1 MTTNLPL
8 VVVTGYL
15 AQAVGAVVVALVL
28 VSFHRHYHREYLR
41 HWAWSWWAFAC
52 YLGGAAAAQLLAS
65 GSRPSASWLA
75 PAAALASLVGG
86 YCQVALL
93 LLGTYEVATRRQ
105 VSRRP
110 RSLLVAGLAL
120 PAAAAAATVAASL
133 LAADANR
140 LPLRMGLR
148 ALVAGV
154 AFAAAGAA
162 VLRTSLHPE
171 GPGRRLVGSAFAFYG
186 LWQLQVAALAGAFL
200 LQPVF
205 APSWAPAWL
214 AALQRYESA
223 MVNLTPIEF
232 LVQAMMGIG
241 MVIWLLEEER
251 SRAFQAS
258 EQIAHLAYY
267 DSLTELANRNL
278 FHEHLRLAMARTGG
292 TGLGV
297 AVFVLDLDRFKG
309 INDSLGHRRGDEMLR
324 LVGDRLR
331 SSLRPGDTIA
341 RLGGDEFAVLLPAV
355 SGERDMVRLAEKVL
369 DSLRR
374 PFNLDGHEI
383 VTTASLGISRFPED
397 GADPEELLKK
407 ADVAMYQAK
416 SLGRDALQLYAAAM
430 DAHALERLSL
440 ENDLRRALTNDELL
454 LYFQP
459 VLDAHTGRIEG
470 VEALLRW
477 QHPVHGLLLPA
488 DFLWIAEMS
497 GLSNP
502 LDLWVL
508 GAACRQVRA
517 WHEEGVPDLRLA
529 VNLSA
534 RPFQRPD
541 LIERVKD
548 VLWETGVSSSC
559 LELEITETL
568 AMQNAVE
575 SLGVLRGLKE
585 LGVRIAID
593 DFGTG
598 YSSLSYLRN
607 FPIDT
612 LKIDASFIRSLTDD
626 GSSREIASAVIALAH
641 SLDIRVVAEGVE
653 TESQWR
659 LLRGQGCDEVQGYF
673 FSAPLPAVD
682 CRRFLFEH
690 RRSLRSG
697 RGEAGGH
704 DANDANDAGDDD
716 GGASR
721 AALG

>member
-1 MTTNLPL
+1 MTANLPL

-15 AQAVGAVVVALVL
+15 AQALGAMVVALVL

-41 HWAWSWWAFAC
+41 YWAWSWWAFAC
-52 YLGGAAAAQLLAS
+52 FLGGAAATHLLAS
-65 GSRPSASWLA
+65 GSHPSASWPTL
-75 PAAALASLVGG
+75 AAAFVSLAGG
-86 YCQVALL
+86 YCQVGWL

-105 VSRRP
+105 ASRR
-110 RSLLVAGLAL
+110 RRRFLVAGLAL
-120 PAAAAAATVAASL
+120 IAAAGMAAAAFAAGT
-133 LAADANR
+133 NR
-140 LPLRMGLR
+140 LPIGMGLR
-148 ALVAGV
+148 ALVAGI
-154 AFAAAGAA
+154 ACAAAGAA

-171 GPGRRLVGSAFAFYG
+171 GPGRRLVGSSFVLYG
-186 LWQLQVAALAGAFL
+186 LWQLQYAALCAAFL
-200 LQPVF
+200 MRPLLSPG
-205 APSWAPAWL
+205 WL
-214 AALQRYESA
+214 AAWQRYESA
-223 MVNLTPIEF
+223 IVSLTPVDF

-251 SRAFQAS
+251 SRTFQAS

-267 DSLTELANRNL
+267 DTLTELANRNL
-278 FHEHLRLAMARTGG
+278 FHEHLRLAMVRGGG

-355 SGERDMVRLAEKVL
+355 AGERDMVRLGEKVL

-383 VTTASLGISRFPED
+383 VSTASLGISRFPED
-397 GADPEELLKK
+397 GAEPEELLKK

-416 SLGRDALQLYAAAM
+416 SLGRDGLQLYAAAM

-459 VLDAHTGRIEG
+459 VLDAQTGAIEG

-477 QHPVHGLLLPA
+477 QHPAHGLLLPA

-517 WHEEGVPDLRLA
+517 WHDEGVPDLRLA

-541 LIERVKD
+541 LIER
-548 VLWETGVSSSC
+548 
-559 LELEITETL
+559 
-568 AMQNAVE
+568 
-575 SLGVLRGLKE
+575 
-585 LGVRIAID
+585 
-593 DFGTG
+593 
-598 YSSLSYLRN
+598 
-607 FPIDT
+607 
-612 LKIDASFIRSLTDD
+612 
-626 GSSREIASAVIALAH
+626 
-641 SLDIRVVAEGVE
+641 
-653 TESQWR
+653 
-659 LLRGQGCDEVQGYF
+659 
-673 FSAPLPAVD
+673 
-682 CRRFLFEH
+682 
-690 RRSLRSG
+690 
-697 RGEAGGH
+697 
-704 DANDANDAGDDD
+704 
-716 GGASR
+716 
-721 AALG
+721 

>member
-1 MTTNLPL
+1 MTANLPL

-15 AQAVGAVVVALVL
+15 AQAVCAMVVALAL

-52 YLGGAAAAQLLAS
+52 FLGGAAAAQLPPS
-65 GSRPSASWLA
+65 GGRPSVLWPEL
-75 PAAALASLVGG
+75 PAALAVLVGG
-86 YCQVALL
+86 TCQAGWL
-93 LLGTYEVATRRQ
+93 LLGTHEVATRRQ
-105 VSRRP
+105 ASRR
-110 RSLLVAGLAL
+110 RAHLLIVGLAL
-120 PAAAAAATVAASL
+120 LAAAT
-133 LAADANR
+133 LAATALAGAANR
-140 LPLRMGLR
+140 LPIRMGLR

-154 AFAAAGAA
+154 AFAVAGAT
-162 VLRTSLHPE
+162 VLRTSLHAE
-171 GPGRRLVGSAFAFYG
+171 GPGRRLVGSAFALYG
-186 LWQLQVAALAGAFL
+186 LWQLQAAAVLAAFL
-200 LQPVF
+200 LREGL
-205 APSWAPAWL
+205 SPAGQ
-214 AALQRYESA
+214 ATLQRYQSA
-223 MVNLTPIEF
+223 
-232 LVQAMMGIG
+232 LVDLSPFELLLQAAMGIG

-267 DSLTELANRNL
+267 DTLTELANRNL
-278 FHEHLRLAMARTGG
+278 FHEHLRRAMARTGG

-309 INDSLGHRRGDEMLR
+309 INDSLGPRRGDEMLR

-331 SSLRPGDTIA
+331 GSLRPGDTVA

-355 SGERDMVRLAEKVL
+355 AGERDMVRLGEKVL
-369 DSLRR
+369 DTLRR
-374 PFNLDGHEI
+374 PFDLDGHEI

-397 GADPEELLKK
+397 GAEPEELLKK

-416 SLGRDALQLYAAAM
+416 SLGRDGLQLYAAAM

-440 ENDLRRALTNDELL
+440 ENDLRRALTNDELV

-477 QHPVHGLLLPA
+477 QHPVHGLLPPA
-488 DFLWIAEMS
+488 EFLWIAEMS

-517 WHEEGVPDLRLA
+517 WHDEGVPQLRLA

-612 LKIDASFIRSLTDD
+612 LKIDASFIRSLSDD
-626 GSSREIASAVIALAH
+626 VNSREIASAVIALAH

-659 LLRGQGCDEVQGYF
+659 LLRGQGCDEVQGYY
-673 FSAPLPAVD
+673 FSVPLPAAE
-682 CRRFLFEH
+682 CRRLLFES
-690 RRSLRSG
+690 RRPPVPG
-697 RGEAGGH
+697 RAGDDAAATAGG
-704 DANDANDAGDDD
+704 NDDDD
-716 GGASR
+716 GGVSR

>member
-1 MTTNLPL
+1 MIADLPL
-8 VVVTGYL
+8 VAVAGCL
-15 AQAVGAVVVALVL
+15 AQAACAAVIAFVL
-28 VSFHRHYHREYLR
+28 VSFHRHYRQDYLR
-41 HWAWSWWAFAC
+41 HWAASWWAFAC
-52 YLGGAAAAQLLAS
+52 SLGAYAASHLLLAR
-65 GSRPSASWLA
+65 GTAPNVWLRE
-75 PAAALASLVGG
+75 SLSLISLTAG
-86 YCQVALL
+86 YCQVGWL
-93 LLGTYEVATRRQ
+93 LLGTYEVATHRRAS
-105 VSRRP
+105 SRRG
-110 RSLLVAGLAL
+110 RILVGGLAL
-120 PAAAAAATVAASL
+120 FAVAAVAVSGSASL
-133 LAADANR
+133 QGR
-140 LPLRMGLR
+140 LLVRVALR
-148 ALVAGV
+148 ALIVGV
-154 AFAAAGAA
+154 AFAAAGVA
-162 VLRTSLHPE
+162 VLLSSRHPE
-171 GPGRRLVGSAFAFYG
+171 GLGRRLVGGAFVLYGIAQLQYAVPFSATLLRPLLVPSWYAALRHYGSTVG
-186 LWQLQVAALAGAFL
+186 LWSQVDFL
-200 LQPVF
+200 LQ
-205 APSWAPAWL
+205 
-214 AALQRYESA
+214 ALIG
-223 MVNLTPIEF
+223 L
-232 LVQAMMGIG
+232 G

-251 SRAFQAS
+251 SRAFKAS

-267 DSLTELANRNL
+267 DTLTELANRNL
-278 FHEHLRLAMARTGG
+278 FHEHLRLAMARIGG

-297 AVFVLDLDRFKG
+297 AVLVLDLDRFKG

-355 SGERDMVRLAEKVL
+355 AGERDMVRLGEKVL
-369 DSLRR
+369 DALRR

-397 GADPEELLKK
+397 GAEPEELLKK

-416 SLGRDALQLYAAAM
+416 SLGRDGLQLYAAAM

-440 ENDLRRALTNDELL
+440 ENDLRRALAGDELTL
-454 LYFQP
+454 FYQP
-459 VLDAHTGRIEG
+459 VLETETGRIDG

-477 QHPVHGLLLPA
+477 QHPVHGLLMPA
-488 DFLWIAEMS
+488 SFLWIAEMS

-508 GAACRQVRA
+508 ATACRQVRA
-517 WHEEGVPDLRLA
+517 WHDQGLPHLRLA

-548 VLWETGVSSSC
+548 VLWETGIPSSC

-568 AMQNAVE
+568 AMQNAEE

-612 LKIDASFIRSLTDD
+612 LKIDASFIRSLADD
-626 GSSREIASAVIALAH
+626 SGSLEIASAVIALAH

-653 TESQWR
+653 RNAQWQ
-659 LLRGQGCDEVQGYF
+659 LLRSQGCDQVQGYF
-673 FSAPLPAVD
+673 FSVPLPAAD
-682 CRRFLFEH
+682 CQRFLFEH
-690 RRSLRSG
+690 RQLPLP
-697 RGEAGGH
+697 A
-704 DANDANDAGDDD
+704 AGDEPRTAS
-716 GGASR
+716 GGR
-721 AALG
+721 

>member
-1 MTTNLPL
+1 MTSNLPL
-8 VVVTGYL
+8 VAVTGYL
-15 AQAVGAVVVALVL
+15 AQAACAIVIAVVL

-41 HWAWSWWAFAC
+41 YWSWSWWAFAC
-52 YLGGAAAAQLLAS
+52 FLVGAAAVHLS
-65 GSRPSASWLA
+65 FVRSRPVASWLPVA
-75 PAAALASLVGG
+75 VSLISLAAG
-86 YCQVALL
+86 YCQVGWL
-93 LLGTYEVATRRQ
+93 LLGTYEVATGRPASRQ
-105 VSRRP
+105 RGR
-110 RSLLVAGLAL
+110 LLVAGLVL
-120 PAAAAAATVAASL
+120 VAAL
-133 LAADANR
+133 TVIGTALATDENR
-140 LPLRMGLR
+140 LLIRVGLRM
-148 ALVAGV
+148 LVAGV
-154 AFAAAGAA
+154 AFAAAGVA
-162 VLRTSLHPE
+162 VLRTALHPQ
-171 GPGRRLVGSAFAFYG
+171 GLGRRLVGGAFVLYG
-186 LWQLQVAALAGAFL
+186 LWQLQYAARFSVFL
-200 LQPVF
+200 LRPLL
-205 APSWAPAWL
+205 PPGWPAAMQRL
-214 AALQRYESA
+214 VPAANL
-223 MVNLTPIEF
+223 LTPLEF

-251 SRAFQAS
+251 SHAFQAS

-267 DSLTELANRNL
+267 DTLTELANRNL

-331 SSLRPGDTIA
+331 GSLRPGDTIA

-355 SGERDMVRLAEKVL
+355 AGERDMVRLGEKVL

-383 VTTASLGISRFPED
+383 VSTASLGISRYPED
-397 GADPEELLKK
+397 GADTEELLKK

-416 SLGRDALQLYAAAM
+416 SLGRDGLQLYAAAM

-440 ENDLRRALTNDELL
+440 ENDLRRALTGDELQL
-454 LYFQP
+454 FYQP
-459 VLDAHTGRIEG
+459 VLDAETGRIEG

-477 QHPVHGLLLPA
+477 QHPVHGLLVPA

-508 GAACRQVRA
+508 GTACRQVQS
-517 WHEEGVPDLRLA
+517 WHEGGLPHLRLA

-548 VLWETGVSSSC
+548 VLWETGLSSSC

-568 AMQNAVE
+568 AMQNAEE
-575 SLGVLRGLKE
+575 SLGVLSGLKE

-626 GSSREIASAVIALAH
+626 SGSLEIASAVIALAH

-653 TESQWR
+653 TEAQWR
-659 LLRGQGCDEVQGYF
+659 LLRDQGCDEVQGFF
-673 FSAPLPAVD
+673 FSLPLPPESCGRLVLE
-682 CRRFLFEH
+682 RRE
-690 RRSLRSG
+690 SLLPPG
-697 RGEAGGH
+697 VRG
-704 DANDANDAGDDD
+704 
-716 GGASR
+716 R

>member
-1 MTTNLPL
+1 MTADQSLM
-8 VVVTGYL
+8 VAVTGCL
-15 AQAVGAVVVALVL
+15 AQATCAVVVAFVL
-28 VSFHRHYHREYLR
+28 ASCHRHYRHGYLR
-41 HWAWSWWAFAC
+41 HWASSWWAFAVSLAA
-52 YLGGAAAAQLLAS
+52 YAASHLLLAGGAVAGVWPRELLS
-65 GSRPSASWLA
+65 LT
-75 PAAALASLVGG
+75 SLVAG
-86 YCQVALL
+86 YCQVGWL
-93 LLGTYEVATRRQ
+93 LLGTWEVAT
-105 VSRRP
+105 SRRTSS
-110 RSLLVAGLAL
+110 SLARALVGGLAL
-120 PAAAAAATVAASL
+120 FAVATVAVSSTASL
-133 LAADANR
+133 ENR
-140 LPLRMGLR
+140 MLLRVGLR
-148 ALVAGV
+148 ALITGL
-154 AFAAAGAA
+154 AFAAAGIA
-162 VLRTSLHPE
+162 VLRSRLRPA
-171 GPGRRLVGSAFAFYG
+171 GLGWRLVGGAFALYG
-186 LWQLQVAALAGAFL
+186 LAQLQYAVPFSAILLRPLLVPGWYVALRHYGSSVGLWTQVDFL
-200 LQPVF
+200 LQ
-205 APSWAPAWL
+205 
-214 AALQRYESA
+214 ALIG
-223 MVNLTPIEF
+223 L
-232 LVQAMMGIG
+232 G

-251 SRAFQAS
+251 ARAFKAS

-267 DSLTELANRNL
+267 DSLTGLANRNL
-278 FHEHLRLAMARTGG
+278 FHEHLRLAMARIGG

-297 AVFVLDLDRFKG
+297 AVLVLDLDRFKA
-309 INDSLGHRRGDEMLR
+309 INDSLGYSRGDEMLR

-331 SSLRPGDTIA
+331 ASLRPGDTIA

-355 SGERDMVRLAEKVL
+355 AGERDMVRLGEKVL

-374 PFNLDGHEI
+374 PFNLDRHEI

-397 GADPEELLKK
+397 GAGSEELLKK

-416 SLGRDALQLYAAAM
+416 SLGRDGLQLYAAAM

-440 ENDLRRALTNDELL
+440 ENDLRRALGGDELL

-459 VLDAHTGRIEG
+459 VLDAANGRIDG

-477 QHPVHGLLLPA
+477 RHPVHGLLLPA
-488 DFLWIAEMS
+488 SFLWIAEMS

-517 WHEEGVPDLRLA
+517 WHEQGLPDLRLA

-548 VLWETGVSSSC
+548 VLWETGISSSC

-568 AMQNAVE
+568 AMQNAQE

-612 LKIDASFIRSLTDD
+612 LKIDASFIRSLTEDS
-626 GSSREIASAVIALAH
+626 GSLEIASAVIALAH

-653 TESQWR
+653 REAQWQ
-659 LLRGQGCDEVQGYF
+659 LLRGQGCDQVQGYL
-673 FSAPLPAVD
+673 FSAPLPAAD
-682 CRRFLFEH
+682 CQQLLFEH
-690 RRSLRSG
+690 RQVPLPADGDAKRSASAG
-697 RGEAGGH
+697 R
-704 DANDANDAGDDD
+704 
-716 GGASR
+716 
-721 AALG
+721 

>member
-1 MTTNLPL
+1 MTANLPL

-15 AQAVGAVVVALVL
+15 AQAACAIVVALVL

-52 YLGGAAAAQLLAS
+52 FLGGAAATHLPAVS
-65 GSRPSASWLA
+65 SRPASSWLA
-75 PAAALASLVGG
+75 PSAALAALVGG
-86 YCQVALL
+86 YCQAGWL
-93 LLGTYEVATRRQ
+93 LLGTYEVATGRQ
-105 VSRRP
+105 VSRR
-110 RSLLVAGLAL
+110 RGRLLIASLALVAV
-120 PAAAAAATVAASL
+120 ATVAATV
-133 LAADANR
+133 LASRENR
-140 LPLRMGLR
+140 LLIPLGLR
-148 ALVAGV
+148 VLVAGV
-154 AFAAAGAA
+154 AFAAAGTA
-162 VLRTSLHPE
+162 VLRTGLHPE
-171 GPGRRLVGSAFAFYG
+171 GPGRRLVGSAFVLYG
-186 LWQLQVAALAGAFL
+186 LWQLQYAALFCAVL
-200 LQPVF
+200 LRPLLS
-205 APSWAPAWL
+205 PGWL
-214 AALQRYESA
+214 AALQGYQSA
-223 MVNLTPIEF
+223 LVDLTPIEF
-232 LVQAMMGIG
+232 LVQALMGIG

-251 SRAFQAS
+251 SRTFQAS

-355 SGERDMVRLAEKVL
+355 TGERDMVRLGEKVL

-383 VTTASLGISRFPED
+383 VSTASLGISRYPED
-397 GADPEELLKK
+397 GGDPEELLKK

-416 SLGRDALQLYAAAM
+416 SLGRDGLQLYAAAM

-454 LYFQP
+454 LHFQP
-459 VLDAHTGRIEG
+459 VLDAHTGAIDG

-508 GAACRQVRA
+508 GTACRQVRS
-517 WHEEGVPDLRLA
+517 WHQEGVPDLRLA

-626 GSSREIASAVIALAH
+626 ASSREIASAVIALAH

-653 TESQWR
+653 TEPQWR

-673 FSAPLPAVD
+673 FSVPLPAAE

-690 RRSLRSG
+690 RRSLL
-697 RGEAGGH
+697 AGHGAA
-704 DANDANDAGDDD
+704 DPAPAGDDNDDDD
-716 GGASR
+716 GLSR

>member
-1 MTTNLPL
+1 MNVNLPL
-8 VVVTGYL
+8 VAVTGYL
-15 AQAVGAVVVALVL
+15 AQTACAIVIATVL

-41 HWAWSWWAFAC
+41 NWAWSWWAFAC
-52 YLGGAAAAQLLAS
+52 FLLAAAAAHLPFVR
-65 GSRPSASWLA
+65 SRPAASWLPLA
-75 PAAALASLVGG
+75 VALTSLVGG
-86 YCQVALL
+86 TCQVGWLW
-93 LLGTYEVATRRQ
+93 LGTYEVATGRRA
-105 VSRRP
+105 SRR
-110 RSLLVAGLAL
+110 RGRLLVAGLAL
-120 PAAAAAATVAASL
+120 LAAVTVASTALAGDDDRL
-133 LAADANR
+133 LIR
-140 LPLRMGLR
+140 VGLR
-148 ALVAGV
+148 VLLAGV
-154 AFAAAGAA
+154 AFAAAGVA

-171 GPGRRLVGSAFAFYG
+171 GMGRRLVGSAFVLYG
-186 LWQLQVAALAGAFL
+186 LWQLQYAILFSALLLRPLLAPGWPAALL
-200 LQPVF
+200 
-205 APSWAPAWL
+205 
-214 AALQRYESA
+214 RYESA
-223 MVNLTPIEF
+223 VAFLTPIEF

-292 TGLGV
+292 AGLGV

-331 SSLRPGDTIA
+331 GSLRPGDTIA

-355 SGERDMVRLAEKVL
+355 AGERDMVRLGEKVL

-383 VTTASLGISRFPED
+383 VSTASLGISRFPED

-416 SLGRDALQLYAAAM
+416 SLGRDGLQLYAAAM

-440 ENDLRRALTNDELL
+440 ENDLRRALASDELL
-454 LYFQP
+454 LFYQP
-459 VLDAHTGRIEG
+459 VLDAETGRIEG

-477 QHPVHGLLLPA
+477 QHPQHGLLVPA

-508 GAACRQVRA
+508 GTACRQVRC
-517 WHEEGVPDLRLA
+517 WHDAGMPQLRLA

-548 VLWETGVSSSC
+548 VLWETGLSSSC

-568 AMQNAVE
+568 AMQNAEE
-575 SLGVLRGLKE
+575 SLGVLSGLKE

-626 GSSREIASAVIALAH
+626 SGSLEIASAVIALAH

-653 TESQWR
+653 TEAQWR
-659 LLRGQGCDEVQGYF
+659 LLRDQGCDEVQGFF
-673 FSAPLPAVD
+673 FSLPLPAEACERLVFD
-682 CRRFLFEH
+682 HPE
-690 RRSLRSG
+690 SLSP
-697 RGEAGGH
+697 AGT
-704 DANDANDAGDDD
+704 AGSD
-716 GGASR
+716 GGA

>member
-1 MTTNLPL
+1 MTLNLPL

-15 AQAVGAVVVALVL
+15 AQAACAIVVAIVL

-41 HWAWSWWAFAC
+41 AWSWSWWAFAC
-52 YLGGAAAAQLLAS
+52 FLAAAAAAHLS
-65 GSRPSASWLA
+65 FVRNRPAASWLPLA
-75 PAAALASLVGG
+75 VALVSLVGA
-86 YCQVALL
+86 YCQVGWL
-93 LLGTYEVATRRQ
+93 LLGAWEVATGWPAPRRRGRL
-105 VSRRP
+105 V
-110 RSLLVAGLAL
+110 VAGLAL
-120 PAAAAAATVAASL
+120 VAALTVAGTALASEES
-133 LAADANR
+133 R
-140 LPLRMGLR
+140 LSIRVGLRMLIAGL
-148 ALVAGV
+148 
-154 AFAAAGAA
+154 AFAAAGVA

-171 GPGRRLVGSAFAFYG
+171 GLGRRLVGGSFVAYG
-186 LWQLQVAALAGAFL
+186 LWQLQYAVRFSAVLLRPLLA
-200 LQPVF
+200 PD
-205 APSWAPAWL
+205 WT
-214 AALQRYESA
+214 AALQRYSSA
-223 MVNLTPIEF
+223 VAALTPIE
-232 LVQAMMGIG
+232 LLMQATMGIG
-241 MVIWLLEEER
+241 LVIWLLEEER
-251 SRAFQAS
+251 SHAYQAS
-258 EQIAHLAYY
+258 EQIAHLAYH

-278 FHEHLRLAMARTGG
+278 FHEHLRLAMTRTGG

-297 AVFVLDLDRFKG
+297 AVLVLDLDRFKG

-331 SSLRPGDTIA
+331 GSLRPGDTIA

-355 SGERDMVRLAEKVL
+355 AGERDMVRLGEKVL

-383 VTTASLGISRFPED
+383 VSTASLGISRFPED

-416 SLGRDALQLYAAAM
+416 SLGRDGLQLYAAAM

-440 ENDLRRALTNDELL
+440 ENDLRRALTGDELQL
-454 LYFQP
+454 FYQP
-459 VLDAHTGRIEG
+459 VLDAETGRIEG

-477 QHPVHGLLLPA
+477 QHPQHGLLLPA
-488 DFLWIAEMS
+488 DFLWIAEMC
-497 GLSNP
+497 GLSNT

-508 GAACRQVRA
+508 GTACRQVRI
-517 WHEEGVPDLRLA
+517 WHEAGAPQLRLA

-534 RPFQRPD
+534 RSFQRPD

-548 VLWETGVSSSC
+548 VLWETGLSSSC

-568 AMQNAVE
+568 AMQNAEE
-575 SLGVLRGLKE
+575 SLGVLSGLKE

-626 GSSREIASAVIALAH
+626 SGSLEIASAVIALAH

-653 TESQWR
+653 TEAQWR
-659 LLRGQGCDEVQGYF
+659 LLRDQGCDEVQGYF
-673 FSAPLPAVD
+673 FSLPLPPDRCGRLVFE
-682 CRRFLFEH
+682 RRE
-690 RRSLRSG
+690 SLLPA
-697 RGEAGGH
+697 AGTG
-704 DANDANDAGDDD
+704 AAGDL
-716 GGASR
+716 

>member
-1 MTTNLPL
+1 MAANLPL
-8 VVVTGYL
+8 VAVAGYL
-15 AQAVGAVVVALVL
+15 AQAVFAILIAAVLA
-28 VSFHRHYHREYLR
+28 SFHRHYRRDFLR
-41 HWAWSWWAFAC
+41 HWAFSWWAFAC
-52 YLGGAAAAQLLAS
+52 FLLAAGAARLPAVRNL
-65 GSRPSASWLA
+65 PPASWLPLA
-75 PAAALASLVGG
+75 IFLASLVGG
-86 YCQVALL
+86 YCQIGWL
-93 LLGTYEVATRRQ
+93 LLGTYEVATGGTL
-105 VSRRP
+105 SRR
-110 RSLLVAGLAL
+110 RGRFLFGGLAL
-120 PAAAAAATVAASL
+120 LAIATAAATAMAAPERQL
-133 LAADANR
+133 LAR
-140 LPLRMGLR
+140 SGLQ
-148 ALVAGV
+148 ALIAGL
-154 AFAAAGAA
+154 AFAAAGVA
-162 VLRTSLHPE
+162 VLRASRQTGGL
-171 GPGRRLVGSAFAFYG
+171 GRQLVGGAFVLYG
-186 LWQLQVAALAGAFL
+186 LERLQHAAMAAALGPRPLLDAGW
-200 LQPVF
+200 VT
-205 APSWAPAWL
+205 
-214 AALQRYESA
+214 ALGRYESA
-223 MVNLTPIEF
+223 GAYLAPLAFMA
-232 LVQAMMGIG
+232 QAVMGIG

-251 SRAFQAS
+251 LRAFRAA

-267 DSLTELANRNL
+267 DALTELANRNL
-278 FHEHLRLAMARTGG
+278 FHEHLRLAMARTAG

-355 SGERDMVRLAEKVL
+355 GGERDMVRLGEKVL

-383 VTTASLGISRFPED
+383 VSTASLGISRFPEY
-397 GADPEELLKK
+397 GAEAEELLKK

-416 SLGRDALQLYAAAM
+416 SLGRDGLQLYAAAM

-440 ENDLRRALTNDELL
+440 ENDLRRALANDELL
-454 LYFQP
+454 LFYQP
-459 VLDAHTGRIEG
+459 MLDAESGRVEG

-477 QHPVHGLLLPA
+477 QHPVHGLLMPA

-502 LDLWVL
+502 LDMWVL
-508 GAACRQVRA
+508 GSACRQLRS
-517 WHEEGVPDLRLA
+517 WHDLGVPQLRLA

-568 AMQNAVE
+568 AMQNAEE

-626 GSSREIASAVIALAH
+626 SGSFEIASAVIALAH

-653 TESQWR
+653 KEPQWR
-659 LLRGQGCDEVQGYF
+659 LLRDQGCDEVQGYF
-673 FSAPLPAVD
+673 FCAPLTAAD
-682 CRRFLFEH
+682 CQRLILERPQVALPIATAADSDAADSADSADSDTEP
-690 RRSLRSG
+690 
-697 RGEAGGH
+697 GE
-704 DANDANDAGDDD
+704 
-716 GGASR
+716 R

>member
-1 MTTNLPL
+1 MTSNLPL
-8 VVVTGYL
+8 VAVTGYL
-15 AQAVGAVVVALVL
+15 AEAACAIVIAFVR
-28 VSFHRHYHREYLR
+28 VSFHGPYLREYLR
-41 HWAWSWWAFAC
+41 YWSWSWWAFAC
-52 YLGGAAAAQLLAS
+52 FLVGAAAVHLS
-65 GSRPSASWLA
+65 FVRSRPFAPWLPLA
-75 PAAALASLVGG
+75 VSLISLAAG
-86 YCQVALL
+86 YCQAGWL
-93 LLGTYEVATRRQ
+93 LLGTYEVSTGRPAPRR
-105 VSRRP
+105 RGR
-110 RSLLVAGLAL
+110 LLIAGLAL
-120 PAAAAAATVAASL
+120 AAALTVAGTVLATEEHRL
-133 LAADANR
+133 LIR
-140 LPLRMGLR
+140 GGMRM
-148 ALVAGV
+148 LVAAI
-154 AFAAAGAA
+154 AFGAAGAA
-162 VLRTSLHPE
+162 VLRTALHPQ
-171 GPGRRLVGSAFAFYG
+171 GLGKRLVGGAFILYG
-186 LWQLQVAALAGAFL
+186 LWQLQYAARFSVFL
-200 LQPVF
+200 LQPLL
-205 APSWAPAWL
+205 PAAWP
-214 AALQRYESA
+214 AALQRLAPALDRLSPLE
-223 MVNLTPIEF
+223 L
-232 LVQAMMGIG
+232 LVEAMMAIG

-251 SRAFQAS
+251 SHAFQAS

-267 DSLTELANRNL
+267 DTLTELANRNL
-278 FHEHLRLAMARTGG
+278 FHEHLRLAMARGGG

-355 SGERDMVRLAEKVL
+355 AGERDMVRLGEKVL

-383 VTTASLGISRFPED
+383 VSTASLGISRFPED
-397 GADPEELLKK
+397 GAEPEELLKK

-416 SLGRDALQLYAAAM
+416 SLGRDGLQLYAAAM

-440 ENDLRRALTNDELL
+440 ENDLRRALAGDELQL
-454 LYFQP
+454 FYQP
-459 VLDAHTGRIEG
+459 MLDAESGRIEG

-477 QHPVHGLLLPA
+477 QHPVHGLLVPA

-508 GAACRQVRA
+508 GTACRQVQS
-517 WHEEGVPDLRLA
+517 WHDAGLPHLRLA

-541 LIERVKD
+541 LIERDKD
-548 VLWETGVSSSC
+548 VLWETGLSSSC

-568 AMQNAVE
+568 AMQNAEE
-575 SLGVLRGLKE
+575 SLGVLNGLKE

-626 GSSREIASAVIALAH
+626 SGSLEIASAVIALAH

-653 TESQWR
+653 TEAQWR
-659 LLRGQGCDEVQGYF
+659 LLRDQGCDEVQGFF
-673 FSAPLPAVD
+673 FSLPLPGESCGHLLVE
-682 CRRFLFEH
+682 RRESLFP
-690 RRSLRSG
+690 
-697 RGEAGGH
+697 A
-704 DANDANDAGDDD
+704 
-716 GGASR
+716 GASGAIGSR
-721 AALG
+721 

>member
-1 MTTNLPL
+1 MTANLPL

-15 AQAVGAVVVALVL
+15 AQALGAMVVALVL

-41 HWAWSWWAFAC
+41 YWAWSWWAFAC
-52 YLGGAAAAQLLAS
+52 FLGGAAATHLLAS
-65 GSRPSASWLA
+65 GSHPSASWPTL
-75 PAAALASLVGG
+75 AAAFVSLAGG
-86 YCQVALL
+86 YCQVGWL

-105 VSRRP
+105 ASRR
-110 RSLLVAGLAL
+110 RRRFLVAGLAL
-120 PAAAAAATVAASL
+120 IAAAGMAAAAFAAGT
-133 LAADANR
+133 NR
-140 LPLRMGLR
+140 LPIGMGLR
-148 ALVAGV
+148 ALVAGI
-154 AFAAAGAA
+154 ACAAAGAA

-171 GPGRRLVGSAFAFYG
+171 GPGRRLVGSSFVLYG
-186 LWQLQVAALAGAFL
+186 LWQLQYAALCAAFL
-200 LQPVF
+200 MRPLLSPG
-205 APSWAPAWL
+205 WL
-214 AALQRYESA
+214 AAWQRYESA
-223 MVNLTPIEF
+223 IVSLTPVDF

-251 SRAFQAS
+251 SRTFQAS

-267 DSLTELANRNL
+267 DTLTELANRNL
-278 FHEHLRLAMARTGG
+278 FHEHLRLAMVRGGG

-355 SGERDMVRLAEKVL
+355 AGERDMVRLGEKVL

-383 VTTASLGISRFPED
+383 VSTASLGISRFPED
-397 GADPEELLKK
+397 GAEPEELLKK

-416 SLGRDALQLYAAAM
+416 SLGRDGLQLYAAAM

-440 ENDLRRALTNDELL
+440 ENDLRRALTNDEML

-459 VLDAHTGRIEG
+459 VLDAQTGAIEG

-477 QHPVHGLLLPA
+477 QHPALGLLLPA

-517 WHEEGVPDLRLA
+517 WHDEGVPDLRLA

-653 TESQWR
+653 TEPQWR
-659 LLRGQGCDEVQGYF
+659 LLCGQGCDEVQGYF
-673 FSAPLPAVD
+673 FSAPLPAAD

-690 RRSLRSG
+690 RRSLQSAR
-697 RGEAGGH
+697 
-704 DANDANDAGDDD
+704 DAAAAGDDD
-716 GGASR
+716 DDGVGR